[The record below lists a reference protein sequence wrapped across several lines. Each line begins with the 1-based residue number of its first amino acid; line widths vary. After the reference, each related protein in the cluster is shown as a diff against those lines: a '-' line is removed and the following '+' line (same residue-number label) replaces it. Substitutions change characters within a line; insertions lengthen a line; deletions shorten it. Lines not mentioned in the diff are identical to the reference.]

1 MISVTGKN
9 WEEKKINKNSVEKL
23 KQDHSFSEIL
33 SKLIVSRNFDQN
45 EIHLIENDLELSNL
59 FHYNK
64 DFTDSIKLT
73 ENVINNGEK
82 VNISIKK
89 LKKYDRREYF
99 FNFLM
104 DIFTFSSFCKFPFF

>member
-45 EIHLIENDLELSNL
+45 EIHLIEND
-59 FHYNK
+59 
-64 DFTDSIKLT
+64 
-73 ENVINNGEK
+73 
-82 VNISIKK
+82 
-89 LKKYDRREYF
+89 
-99 FNFLM
+99 FL
-104 DIFTFSSFCKFPFF
+104 CLN